1 MLPFAVRKSLYK
13 GYQRVVTRMVGCVF
27 CRIIARQAKATILY
41 EDDQCV
47 AFEDVHPQ
55 APVHFLVIPRKHIT
69 SLNAGLS
76 GEELLLGHLLQ
87 VASRLAKEKGID
99 GTGFRAVIN
108 TNAEA
113 GQTVFHLHV
122 HILGGRIMRWPPG

>member
-1 MLPFAVRKSLYK
+1 MLPFSARKYFYY
-13 GYQRVVTRMVGCVF
+13 GYQRVMTRMFGCAF
-27 CRIIARQAKATILY
+27 CRIAAGQSNATILY

-47 AFEDVHPQ
+47 AFEDIHPQ
-55 APVHFLVIPRKHIT
+55 APVHVLVIPRKHIA
-69 SLNAGLS
+69 SLNAELT

-87 VASRLAKEKGID
+87 VGVRMAAEKGIAHK
-99 GTGFRAVIN
+99 GFRIVVN

-113 GQTVFHLHV
+113 GQTVFHLHL

>member
-1 MLPFAVRKSLYK
+1 MF
-13 GYQRVVTRMVGCVF
+13 GCAF
-27 CRIIARQAKATILY
+27 CRIAAGRSNATILY

-47 AFEDVHPQ
+47 AFEDIHPQ
-55 APVHFLVIPRKHIT
+55 APVHVLVIPRKHIT
-69 SLNAGLS
+69 SLNAELT

-87 VASRLAKEKGID
+87 VGVRMAAEKGIAYK
-99 GTGFRAVIN
+99 GFRIVVN

-113 GQTVFHLHV
+113 GQTVFHLHL